1 MFRGNLLWVKSA
13 LTAPPALLTQ
23 IFHGCH
29 ADDTLVRQ
37 HRVMGYLHQLPG
49 RLRLRSGVLK
59 QNPKL
64 ASDLLTAIGMM
75 PGVRSV
81 DVSIVTGSV
90 LVHHDP
96 LRVSSDQLIAALR
109 SHGVVHEATAAAT
122 SSSKGPSLPRTVGN
136 AVLAAVLQQALERAV
151 LGLVSI
157 LL

>member
-1 MFRGNLLWVKSA
+1 
-13 LTAPPALLTQ
+13 
-23 IFHGCH
+23 
-29 ADDTLVRQ
+29 
-37 HRVMGYLHQLPG
+37 MGYLHQLPG
-49 RLRLRSGVLK
+49 RLRLRSDVLK

-64 ASDLLTAIGMM
+64 ASQLLTAIGMM

-81 DVSIVTGSV
+81 EVSIVTGSV

-96 LRVSSDQLIAALR
+96 LRVSSDQVLAALR
-109 SHGVVHEATAAAT
+109 GHGVVHDATAPAT
-122 SSSKGPSLPRTVGN
+122 ASSKGPSLPGTIGN